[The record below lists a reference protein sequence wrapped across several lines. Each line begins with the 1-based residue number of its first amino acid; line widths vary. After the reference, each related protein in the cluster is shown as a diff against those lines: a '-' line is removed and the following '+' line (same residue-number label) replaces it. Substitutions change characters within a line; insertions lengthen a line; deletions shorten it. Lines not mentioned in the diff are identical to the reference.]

1 MCLEL
6 GLIPLNF
13 LIIKKKKQFSIL
25 RCILT
30 KPIHTMIRQVFNEF
44 KKKFSRK
51 GDLVDMVRID
61 MDDLNIELGDDE
73 IKLVNTSQ

>member
-1 MCLEL
+1 MSL
-6 GLIPLNF
+6 
-13 LIIKKKKQFSIL
+13 KKL
-25 RCILT
+25 
-30 KPIHTMIRQVFNEF
+30 
-44 KKKFSRK
+44 SRK